1 MQKIKVV
8 KASERVVVERS
19 KPVRA
24 VERAV
29 SWVEETR
36 REIQLKREMQSKAF
50 FA

>member
-19 KPVRA
+19 KPVK
-24 VERAV
+24 ERV
-29 SWVEETR
+29 KSWVDETR
-36 REIQLKREMQSKAF
+36 REIQLRREAQSRAF

>member
-8 KASERVVVERS
+8 KASERVAVERS

-24 VERAV
+24 VERV
-29 SWVEETR
+29 KSWVDETR

>member
-8 KASERVVVERS
+8 KASERVVIERS

-24 VERAV
+24 VERV
-29 SWVEETR
+29 KSWVDETR

>member
-8 KASERVVVERS
+8 KASERVVVERVV
-19 KPVRA
+19 KVTPVQR
-24 VERAV
+24 VK
-29 SWVEETR
+29 SWVDETR